1 MLAIIPADT
10 PAALARETGP
20 ERAVRP
26 SALGLRLVDSRDG
39 KASSSFQETRVE
51 QISVVM
57 AAMISA
63 DAMV

>member
-1 MLAIIPADT
+1 MLAIIPVDT
-10 PAALARETGP
+10 PAGLARETGP

-26 SALGLRLVDSRDG
+26 SALGLCLVDSRDG
-39 KASSSFQETRVE
+39 KAGSSFQQTGAE